1 MLHSNVFS
9 NGKWVYVSDFAK
21 TLDLLKNVLYRLV
34 VSVIFCQLTRA
45 SLFVRWQKIT
55 LTTRL
60 YKTFVNRSRVCKIWY
75 VHPFSITKDIGMQ
88 HASLVSF
95 WLNDL
100 NSKIRLYNSPETAW
114 IFFSFNAKAF
124 LTSQTECPSLVI
136 TPAPSFSFIIKH
148 ATLRNQRCQTQTNYA
163 WVFFNRVTS
172 ARTTL
177 RARRTRSLTLW
188 QL

>member
-60 YKTFVNRSRVCKIWY
+60 YKPFVNRSRVCKIWY

-88 HASLVSF
+88 QNSIAS
-95 WLNDL
+95 
-100 NSKIRLYNSPETAW
+100 
-114 IFFSFNAKAF
+114 
-124 LTSQTECPSLVI
+124 ECSEA
-136 TPAPSFSFIIKH
+136 APLAR
-148 ATLRNQRCQTQTNYA
+148 ATHHC
-163 WVFFNRVTS
+163 TS
-172 ARTTL
+172 ANHTKQHPIKESKSTTL
-177 RARRTRSLTLW
+177 RTSLLWYNSARITNSNIIFHWVKIIHQKSRFTLTMYAMCYIVRGCNKAQSQPSYRLRA
-188 QL
+188 